1 MKIGYAHASGLEK
14 DPIECDPQNHKDAL
28 LELLD
33 ELHEGQG
40 WYITKDAYDH
50 ACWLV
55 DRIDLD
61 INGIFPTIWCHGEN
75 SVVLSWHFE
84 DWMYIDLTVS
94 ATHWSILAS
103 SPKEI
108 IYLED
113 ISHV

>member
-28 LELLD
+28 LELLH

-40 WYITKDAYDH
+40 WYITKNAYDH

-61 INGIFPTIWCHGEN
+61 IKVYFQRSGVTVKTVWCSVGILKTGCT
-75 SVVLSWHFE
+75 S
-84 DWMYIDLTVS
+84 T
-94 ATHWSILAS
+94 
-103 SPKEI
+103 
-108 IYLED
+108 
-113 ISHV
+113 